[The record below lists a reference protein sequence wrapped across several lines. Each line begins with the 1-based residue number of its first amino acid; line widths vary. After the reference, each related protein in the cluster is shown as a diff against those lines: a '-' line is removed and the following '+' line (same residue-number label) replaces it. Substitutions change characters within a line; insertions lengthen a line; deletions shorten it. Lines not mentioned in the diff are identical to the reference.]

1 MILFIIG
8 KTNLLNNSGNNNN
21 NNRVLNKLGKIT
33 INQQQN

>member
-21 NNRVLNKLGKIT
+21 NRVLNKIGKII